1 MELTAIEP
9 RRHRLVQLYLDGE
22 AAVKLDA
29 ATAQEARLRVGME
42 LDDEELHE
50 LLQKSDAARA
60 KEKALYLL
68 EHRPH
73 AKREL
78 ERKLSRTVGEE
89 AAQAAADRMEEL
101 GLVDDADYAARL
113 AQELARK
120 GYAFS
125 RTVQELV
132 RRGVDRELAQEA
144 AREASPDPEEAIRRL
159 IQSVSGTRR
168 AAAKR
173 RRPCSVWATGGRK
186 SGRRCASLTGIRRRI
201 WNKFGRRRLREARG
215 CDILD
220 CTGGFLSC
228 RRRQDVRILPDFFVR
243 KVSGFQ
249 SACGERANG
258 SLPPGRSSFPAK
270 PYIYI
275 VE

>member
-60 KEKALYLL
+60 KETALCLL

-159 IQSVSGTRR
+159 IQRKYERR
-168 AAAKR
+168 LGDEKGRRQTAAALQR
-173 RRPCSVWATGGRK
+173 LGYRWEE
-186 SGRRCASLTGIRRRI
+186 IRSA
-201 WNKFGRRRLREARG
+201 LREFDG
-215 CDILD
+215 DPEENL
-220 CTGGFLSC
+220 
-228 RRRQDVRILPDFFVR
+228 
-243 KVSGFQ
+243 
-249 SACGERANG
+249 E
-258 SLPPGRSSFPAK
+258 
-270 PYIYI
+270 
-275 VE
+275 

>member
-159 IQSVSGTRR
+159 IQRKYERR
-168 AAAKR
+168 LGDEQGRRQTAAALQR
-173 RRPCSVWATGGRK
+173 LGYRWEE
-186 SGRRCASLTGIRRRI
+186 IRSA
-201 WNKFGRRRLREARG
+201 LREFDG
-215 CDILD
+215 DPEENL
-220 CTGGFLSC
+220 
-228 RRRQDVRILPDFFVR
+228 
-243 KVSGFQ
+243 
-249 SACGERANG
+249 E
-258 SLPPGRSSFPAK
+258 
-270 PYIYI
+270 
-275 VE
+275 

>member
-50 LLQKSDAARA
+50 LLQKSDTARA

-159 IQSVSGTRR
+159 IQRKYERR
-168 AAAKR
+168 LGDEKGRRQTAAALQR
-173 RRPCSVWATGGRK
+173 LGYRWEE
-186 SGRRCASLTGIRRRI
+186 IRSA
-201 WNKFGRRRLREARG
+201 LRE
-215 CDILD
+215 
-220 CTGGFLSC
+220 F
-228 RRRQDVRILPDFFVR
+228 
-243 KVSGFQ
+243 
-249 SACGERANG
+249 NG
-258 SLPPGRSSFPAK
+258 DPEENL
-270 PYIYI
+270 
-275 VE
+275 E

>member
-159 IQSVSGTRR
+159 IQRKYARR
-168 AAAKR
+168 LGDEKGRRQTAAALQR
-173 RRPCSVWATGGRK
+173 LGYRWEE
-186 SGRRCASLTGIRRRI
+186 IRSA
-201 WNKFGRRRLREARG
+201 LREFDG
-215 CDILD
+215 DPEENL
-220 CTGGFLSC
+220 
-228 RRRQDVRILPDFFVR
+228 
-243 KVSGFQ
+243 
-249 SACGERANG
+249 E
-258 SLPPGRSSFPAK
+258 
-270 PYIYI
+270 
-275 VE
+275 

>member
-60 KEKALYLL
+60 KEKALCLL

-144 AREASPDPEEAIRRL
+144 ARESSPDPEEAIRRL
-159 IQSVSGTRR
+159 IQRKYERR
-168 AAAKR
+168 LGDEKGRRQTAAALQR
-173 RRPCSVWATGGRK
+173 LGYRWEE
-186 SGRRCASLTGIRRRI
+186 IRSA
-201 WNKFGRRRLREARG
+201 LREFDG
-215 CDILD
+215 DPEENL
-220 CTGGFLSC
+220 
-228 RRRQDVRILPDFFVR
+228 
-243 KVSGFQ
+243 
-249 SACGERANG
+249 E
-258 SLPPGRSSFPAK
+258 
-270 PYIYI
+270 
-275 VE
+275 

>member
-29 ATAQEARLRVGME
+29 ATAHEARLRVGME

-68 EHRPH
+68 EHRRH

-159 IQSVSGTRR
+159 IQRKYERR
-168 AAAKR
+168 LGDEKGRRQTAAALQR
-173 RRPCSVWATGGRK
+173 LGYRWEE
-186 SGRRCASLTGIRRRI
+186 IRSA
-201 WNKFGRRRLREARG
+201 LREFDG
-215 CDILD
+215 DPEENL
-220 CTGGFLSC
+220 
-228 RRRQDVRILPDFFVR
+228 
-243 KVSGFQ
+243 
-249 SACGERANG
+249 E
-258 SLPPGRSSFPAK
+258 
-270 PYIYI
+270 
-275 VE
+275 

>member
-144 AREASPDPEEAIRRL
+144 ARESSPDPEEAIRRL
-159 IQSVSGTRR
+159 IQRKYERR
-168 AAAKR
+168 LGDEKGRRQTAAALQR
-173 RRPCSVWATGGRK
+173 LGYRWEE
-186 SGRRCASLTGIRRRI
+186 IRSA
-201 WNKFGRRRLREARG
+201 LREFDG
-215 CDILD
+215 DPEENL
-220 CTGGFLSC
+220 
-228 RRRQDVRILPDFFVR
+228 
-243 KVSGFQ
+243 
-249 SACGERANG
+249 E
-258 SLPPGRSSFPAK
+258 
-270 PYIYI
+270 
-275 VE
+275 

>member
-159 IQSVSGTRR
+159 IQRKYERR
-168 AAAKR
+168 LGDEKGRRHTAAALQR
-173 RRPCSVWATGGRK
+173 LGYRWEE
-186 SGRRCASLTGIRRRI
+186 IRSA
-201 WNKFGRRRLREARG
+201 LREFDG
-215 CDILD
+215 DPEENL
-220 CTGGFLSC
+220 
-228 RRRQDVRILPDFFVR
+228 
-243 KVSGFQ
+243 
-249 SACGERANG
+249 E
-258 SLPPGRSSFPAK
+258 
-270 PYIYI
+270 
-275 VE
+275 

>member
-50 LLQKSDAARA
+50 MLQKSDAARA

-159 IQSVSGTRR
+159 IQRKYERR
-168 AAAKR
+168 LGDEKGRRQTAAALQR
-173 RRPCSVWATGGRK
+173 LGYRWEE
-186 SGRRCASLTGIRRRI
+186 IRSA
-201 WNKFGRRRLREARG
+201 LREFDG
-215 CDILD
+215 DPEENL
-220 CTGGFLSC
+220 
-228 RRRQDVRILPDFFVR
+228 
-243 KVSGFQ
+243 K
-249 SACGERANG
+249 
-258 SLPPGRSSFPAK
+258 
-270 PYIYI
+270 
-275 VE
+275 

>member
-144 AREASPDPEEAIRRL
+144 AREVSPDPEEAIRRL
-159 IQSVSGTRR
+159 IQRKYERR
-168 AAAKR
+168 LGDEKGRRQTAAALQR
-173 RRPCSVWATGGRK
+173 LGYRWEE
-186 SGRRCASLTGIRRRI
+186 IRSA
-201 WNKFGRRRLREARG
+201 LREFDG
-215 CDILD
+215 DPEENL
-220 CTGGFLSC
+220 
-228 RRRQDVRILPDFFVR
+228 
-243 KVSGFQ
+243 
-249 SACGERANG
+249 E
-258 SLPPGRSSFPAK
+258 
-270 PYIYI
+270 
-275 VE
+275 